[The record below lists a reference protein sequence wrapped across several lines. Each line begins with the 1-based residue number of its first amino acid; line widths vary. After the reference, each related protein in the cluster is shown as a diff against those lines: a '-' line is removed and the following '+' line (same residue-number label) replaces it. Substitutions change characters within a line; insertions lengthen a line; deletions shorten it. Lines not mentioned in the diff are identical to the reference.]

1 MKLIKQLDDV
11 PAELKNGAVTI
22 GNFDGVHQGHAQLLS
37 RLITR
42 AKKVGG
48 KAIVFTFDPHPTQ
61 LLRPESAVTPLTWL
75 DRKVKLLAMLGV
87 DALVAYPTDM
97 AMLSRSPVEF
107 FDEIVLG
114 SLAARAM
121 VEGPN
126 FFFGRN
132 RSGDIQTLD
141 QLCRQSAI
149 ELDVVRPLSSGNAY
163 VSSSRVRSLIRTG
176 EIAQA
181 TNMLTA
187 PYRIRGTVV
196 KGAERGRQLGFPT
209 ANLSK
214 IDTLIPAEGVYAGRA
229 YVDGKLWPAAINI
242 GTNPTF
248 EEHELKLETHLIDYA
263 GDLYGQVL
271 EVDFLARLRDIHPFS
286 KIEDLI
292 QQLRKDIKACREVY
306 QQYA

>member
-22 GNFDGVHQGHAQLLS
+22 GNFDGVHQGHARLLS

-61 LLRPESAVTPLTWL
+61 LLRPESAATPLTWL

-163 VSSSRVRSLIRTG
+163 VSSSRVRSLIRAG

-187 PYRIRGTVV
+187 PYRIRGTVA

-248 EEHELKLETHLIDYA
+248 KEHELKLEAHLIDYA

-271 EVDFLARLRDIHPFS
+271 EVDFLARLRDIHSFS